1 MATKAKKSDVEVL
14 FNAITQQAKV
24 MGETPTTSLLVP
36 QGYKLE
42 SEYVVD
48 ARRLANEFSKLD
60 KDLGDTQAKIQSR
73 VDELKDIMSV
83 GSTQVE
89 KGGVLVTVINY
100 DHYTQFG
107 NVFKNEWVK
116 VRNCSPDSAQ
126 KAFNRYYEL
135 TGLDIPTSTD
145 PKSIAKAK
153 QREEQAKKLQ
163 AVPDIK
169 QAIADA
175 VAVADFDYAKKLKA
189 EGVRRAN
196 EQNKDKFKAL
206 EPLKQSIKDELK
218 LCADKALLE
227 KIVTMLRN
235 GK

>member
-1 MATKAKKSDVEVL
+1 MATKAKDVEVV

-36 QGYKLE
+36 EGYKLDA
-42 SEYVVD
+42 EYVAD
-48 ARRLANEFSKLD
+48 ARRLAKEFSKLD
-60 KDLGDTQAKIQSR
+60 SDLGDTQAKIQAK
-73 VDELKDIMSV
+73 VDELKVIMSV

-89 KGGVLVTVINY
+89 KSGVLVTVVNY
-100 DHYTQFG
+100 EHYTQFM

-116 VRNCSPDSAQ
+116 ARGCSPESAG
-126 KAFNRYYEL
+126 KAFNRYYEK
-135 TGLDIPTSTD
+135 TGLDIPKATD
-145 PKSIAKAK
+145 PKSIARQK
-153 QREEQAKKLQ
+153 QREEKRKKLE

-175 VAVADFDYAKKLKA
+175 VAVADFDLAKQLKGEA
-189 EGVRRAN
+189 DRRAT
-196 EQNKDKFKAL
+196 EANKDKFKAL
-206 EPLKQSIKDELK
+206 EPIKQSIKDELK

-227 KIVTMLRN
+227 KIVDMLRK

>member
-1 MATKAKKSDVEVL
+1 MATKAKKSDVAVM
-14 FNAITQQAKV
+14 FDAITQQAQV
-24 MGETPTTSLLVP
+24 MGATPTTPLLVP

-42 SEYVVD
+42 SEYVAD
-48 ARRLANEFSKLD
+48 ARRLANEFSSLEKE
-60 KDLGDTQAKIQSR
+60 LGNTQAKITAR
-73 VDELKDIMSV
+73 VDELKVIMAV
-83 GSTQVE
+83 GSTQVD
-89 KGGVLVTVINY
+89 KNGVAVTMLNY
-100 DHYTQFG
+100 EHYNQFS
-107 NVFKNEWVK
+107 NIFKVEWAK
-116 VRNCSPDSAQ
+116 IRGCSPDSAQ
-126 KAFNRYYEL
+126 KAFNRYFEL
-135 TGLDIPTSTD
+135 TGFDIPTSTD

-153 QREEQAKKLQ
+153 QREEKAKKLQ

-175 VAVADFDYAKKLKA
+175 VAVCDFEYAKQLKA
-189 EGVRRAN
+189 EGDRRAK

>member
-1 MATKAKKSDVEVL
+1 MATKAKKSDVAVM
-14 FNAITQQAKV
+14 FDAITQQAKV

-48 ARRLANEFSKLD
+48 ARRLANEFSSLEKE
-60 KDLGDTQAKIQSR
+60 LGNTQAKITAR
-73 VDELKDIMSV
+73 VDELKVIMAV
-83 GSTQVE
+83 GSTQVD
-89 KGGVLVTVINY
+89 KNGVAAKIR
-100 DHYTQFG
+100 G
-107 NVFKNEWVK
+107 
-116 VRNCSPDSAQ
+116 CSPDSAQ
-126 KAFNRYYEL
+126 KAFNRYFEL
-135 TGLDIPTSTD
+135 TGFDIPTSTD

-189 EGVRRAN
+189 EGERRAA